1 MNSPRSVMEVEASV
15 PMSFPRDQKAHRI
28 SSTLL
33 LGTLLLC
40 LAACNATKSPSST
53 AAQPESRNSAS
64 AAPASD
70 SGLPDV
76 CKLLTKEEAETILGE
91 AVREPEPAGI
101 GGNKICDYKTVRVH
115 GGILP
120 YSIHIA
126 IIPEKPQTWD
136 IGKKLQLEAKEL
148 RPVTGLGDDA
158 YFLLDDLEILSKQRS
173 VTINVLKSIDKPDHA
188 KAVDEAEKIV
198 AQKALS
204 RM

>member
-1 MNSPRSVMEVEASV
+1 MLMP
-15 PMSFPRDQKAHRI
+15 FPGSRKACRI

-33 LGTLLLC
+33 LAVWLLW

-53 AAQPESRNSAS
+53 GPQPESRNAVS

-70 SGLPDV
+70 PGLPDV
-76 CKLLTKEEAETILGE
+76 CKLLTKEEAEAILGE
-91 AVREPEPAGI
+91 PVRDPEPGGI
-101 GGNKICDYKTVRVH
+101 GGNKICDYKTVKVH

-126 IIPEKPQTWD
+126 IIPEKSQTWD
-136 IGKKLQLEAKEL
+136 IGKKLHIEAKEL
-148 RPVTGLGDDA
+148 RPVAGLGDDA

-188 KAVDEAEKIV
+188 KAVEEAEKMV

-204 RM
+204 RL

>member
-1 MNSPRSVMEVEASV
+1 MLMPFPGRREAC
-15 PMSFPRDQKAHRI
+15 RI
-28 SSTLL
+28 SSKLL
-33 LGTLLLC
+33 LAVWLLC
-40 LAACNATKSPSST
+40 LAGCNATKSPSST
-53 AAQPESRNSAS
+53 VPQPESRNAVS

-76 CKLLTKEEAETILGE
+76 CKLLSKEEAEAILGE
-91 AVREPEPAGI
+91 PVRDPEPGGI
-101 GGNKICDYKTVRVH
+101 GGNKICDYKTVKVH

-136 IGKKLQLEAKEL
+136 
-148 RPVTGLGDDA
+148 
-158 YFLLDDLEILSKQRS
+158 SKQRS

-188 KAVDEAEKIV
+188 KAVQEAEKMV

-204 RM
+204 RL